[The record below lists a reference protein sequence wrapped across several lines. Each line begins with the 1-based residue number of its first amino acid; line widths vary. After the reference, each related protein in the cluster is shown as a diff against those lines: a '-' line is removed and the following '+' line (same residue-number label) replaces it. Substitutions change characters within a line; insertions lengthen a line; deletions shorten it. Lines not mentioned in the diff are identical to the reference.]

1 MPTFLEAVKRIRELV
16 HEKGF
21 EDKFND
27 NTIFS
32 KGLFAIMELSEA
44 LEIIKKHGTETLKVS
59 KFAREFVSE
68 ELIDVIFYVLDL
80 YGILYR
86 EGVAKDPD
94 EVFNKKLIKNL
105 SREIK
110 YGRPETV
117 K

>member
-1 MPTFLEAVKRIRELV
+1 MPTLKEAMDRVRELV
-16 HEKGF
+16 HEKEF
-21 EDKFND
+21 EDKFDD

-32 KGLFAIMELSEA
+32 KVLFAIMELSEA
-44 LEIIKKHGTETLKVS
+44 LEIIKKHGIETLKVS
-59 KFAREFVSE
+59 KFARESVSE
-68 ELIDVIFYVLDL
+68 EMIDAIFYILDA